1 MKRGESKVEIK
12 VVGLNQLKLLS
23 FLSRNGIEIFDL
35 KKLSHEEMTFKIK
48 KNKLKLI
55 KKIFKNK
62 NINYQILSRSGFD
75 GIIYF
80 CIKNYGLFISLL
92 FFIIFLI
99 ILNNF
104 CFMTKIY
111 GCTTLDENEIFSF
124 VEEILREKS
133 YRYGEINCSDIEKQL
148 LNSFDTISFASV
160 VKKGCYVVVDI
171 KEKLTNVETDKNLS
185 QLSAKSSY
193 LGYVNSIEIYQGT
206 AAVKVGDLV
215 RVGDDLIFPYVFD
228 SKGEKE
234 YVVPRGK
241 VELLCYFENTI
252 THFDQTV
259 CFERTGREV
268 TSYSLSLFGLEIYG
282 QEKENP
288 YSMFEEVET
297 TQNLTTNNIL
307 PLKYKQ
313 KTIYELKEVVRS
325 YDFEE
330 EKQNY
335 IEKARQNVFQELPE
349 SVIIIKERQNIFDDG
364 QNRRVQYVV
373 EGKIILSF

>member
-1 MKRGESKVEIK
+1 
-12 VVGLNQLKLLS
+12 
-23 FLSRNGIEIFDL
+23 
-35 KKLSHEEMTFKIK
+35 
-48 KNKLKLI
+48 
-55 KKIFKNK
+55 
-62 NINYQILSRSGFD
+62 
-75 GIIYF
+75 
-80 CIKNYGLFISLL
+80 
-92 FFIIFLI
+92 
-99 ILNNF
+99 
-104 CFMTKIY
+104 MTKIY

-124 VEEILREKS
+124 VEEILRDKS
-133 YRYGEINCSDIEKQL
+133 YRYDEINCSDIEKQL

-185 QLSAKSSY
+185 QLSAKSSCK
-193 LGYVNSIEIYQGT
+193 GYVNSIEIYQGT
-206 AAVKVGDLV
+206 AAVKVGDLIN
-215 RVGDDLIFPYVFD
+215 VGDDLILPYVFD

-252 THFDQTV
+252 THFDQTI

-268 TSYSLSLFGLEIYG
+268 TSYSLSLFGLEIYA
-282 QEKENP
+282 QEKENS
-288 YSMFEEVET
+288 YSVFEEVET

-364 QNRRVQYVV
+364 QNKCVQYVV
-373 EGKIILSF
+373 EGKITLSF